1 MSLKY
6 YYIDYTGS
14 GNGFITA
21 EDTVFGEITDY
32 GDGLFRTNNTGWVD
46 KWSGIELSQSQAQS
60 HFDTYLTNSINNIL
74 PNRHSESIK
83 YYYVNWTGSMGD
95 FITPEDS
102 SRESGSMPIEAYTD
116 NLFRTKNTVWVT
128 KVGGVEYSQSQA
140 QDYFNNFLSQSNSNT
155 LPE

>member
-46 KWSGIELSQSQAQS
+46 KWSGIEL
-60 HFDTYLTNSINNIL
+60 
-74 PNRHSESIK
+74 
-83 YYYVNWTGSMGD
+83 
-95 FITPEDS
+95 
-102 SRESGSMPIEAYTD
+102 
-116 NLFRTKNTVWVT
+116 
-128 KVGGVEYSQSQA
+128 
-140 QDYFNNFLSQSNSNT
+140 
-155 LPE
+155 

>member
-1 MSLKY
+1 
-6 YYIDYTGS
+6 
-14 GNGFITA
+14 
-21 EDTVFGEITDY
+21 
-32 GDGLFRTNNTGWVD
+32 
-46 KWSGIELSQSQAQS
+46 
-60 HFDTYLTNSINNIL
+60 
-74 PNRHSESIK
+74 
-83 YYYVNWTGSMGD
+83 MGD

-140 QDYFNNFLSQSNSNT
+140 QAYFNNFLSQSNSNT